1 MLARPGLW
9 QGGRMRLAVRRTVAA
24 VLAGSALVLSSAA
37 SCGPTGDDDDQ
48 PGVVQPDGDDGE
60 DDGDD

>member
-1 MLARPGLW
+1 
-9 QGGRMRLAVRRTVAA
+9 MRLAVRRTVAA

>member
-1 MLARPGLW
+1 
-9 QGGRMRLAVRRTVAA
+9 MRLAVRRTVAA

-48 PGVVQPDGDDGE
+48 PGVVQPEGDDDGEGDGDD
-60 DDGDD
+60 